1 MLELAWGLGKHGPGC
16 SPPSALPSLTH
27 VPLGCPRC
35 VCLSV
40 LLWAALRQ
48 MMVWRSSWLCLPPGR
63 AVPARLEK
71 GGARLGAA
79 GYRAAGSALPSPRL
93 QSWAW
98 HQGATSRWVLSPNP
112 P

>member
-48 MMVWRSSWLCLPPGR
+48 MMVWRSSWLCLHPRQGCASTPG
-63 AVPARLEK
+63 E
-71 GGARLGAA
+71 GGSQ
-79 GYRAAGSALPSPRL
+79 AGSCWVPGSWVSP
-93 QSWAW
+93 A
-98 HQGATSRWVLSPNP
+98 
-112 P
+112 